1 MSARFEFTPARLK
14 TWADMERRGVKLSEI
29 AQELG
34 CGVHTLIRH
43 KRRTGK
49 INPVKAK
56 AGKAGMASRYAGASG
71 ADPHPRSLHGAS
83 DAHPHPREVSP

>member
-14 TWADMERRGVKLSEI
+14 TWSDMERRGVKLPDI

-34 CGVHTLIRH
+34 CGVHTLIRY

-56 AGKAGMASRYAGASG
+56 AGKAGAVARYGGGAS
-71 ADPHPRSLHGAS
+71 P
-83 DAHPHPREVSP
+83 

>member
-1 MSARFEFTPARLK
+1 MDEGCFLVKETRSMTAPFEFTPARLK
-14 TWADMERRGVKLSEI
+14 TWSDMERRGVKLKDI

-34 CGVHTLIRH
+34 CGVHTLIRY

-56 AGKAGMASRYAGASG
+56 AGKAGMAVRYSR
-71 ADPHPRSLHGAS
+71 
-83 DAHPHPREVSP
+83 EISP